1 MSSQASGFD
10 GRTRTVK
17 PCMPLRWQ
25 GIGPA

>member
-1 MSSQASGFD
+1 MSSQLSGFD

-25 GIGPA
+25 GIEPT